1 VKQDLATILH
11 ARDHRDLVST
21 VPVIMP
27 CYPKAM
33 LWLLLPQARAARYES
48 GSKTLCLFDGV
59 AWQIH
64 APSK

>member
-1 VKQDLATILH
+1 VKQDLATILN

-33 LWLLLPQARAARYES
+33 LSLLLPQARAARYES
-48 GSKTLCLFDGV
+48 GSKTLFDGV